1 MQVWEVDM
9 FTAVVAKRTRRQW
22 FSLMVMTFAVLL
34 LPALSSPTASG
45 AVSSALKRYPYLT
58 DAVGTNV
65 TVNWATNRS
74 ATTGSVRWGRVS
86 TTGSCTPG
94 TTVPATRTSIV
105 VNGVLQYQW
114 RASISV
120 GTAAEFCYRVYL
132 GPTNINLVGT
142 DPTPRARP
150 QVPVVSSQ
158 SYSFAVLG
166 DTGQVDSA
174 GNNSAQAALM
184 SRIAGSGARFAV
196 QVGDFGHPNNDQ
208 KNFGDLVQK
217 GANTSAVFGPSF
229 WKTAG
234 TKIPMFVIPG
244 NHGASNNSLLVN
256 FPQSKAVSTSS
267 GTYGMT
273 TYCCVNS
280 TASQNQQSGWYAF
293 SAGNARY
300 YMLTTAWADS
310 NLGALSGLN
319 RSTALYQNDYDSHW
333 APGKAEYEWLR
344 ADLQAHAST
353 AVKMAFFHFPMYSDQ
368 PAERSDTQ
376 LQGAGSLEGLLAR
389 NGVDI
394 AFSGHAHI
402 YQRNRRSAQ
411 GLVTYV
417 SGAGG
422 ANSQGIG
429 PTCSSIDAYGIGWAS
444 TNVGGSRCG
453 AASAP
458 ASRAHVTHYLL
469 VRVSGRTVT
478 VTPINSLGQTFDVQ
492 SYIF

>member
-1 MQVWEVDM
+1 
-9 FTAVVAKRTRRQW
+9 
-22 FSLMVMTFAVLL
+22 
-34 LPALSSPTASG
+34 
-45 AVSSALKRYPYLT
+45 
-58 DAVGTNV
+58 
-65 TVNWATNRS
+65 
-74 ATTGSVRWGRVS
+74 
-86 TTGSCTPG
+86 
-94 TTVPATRTSIV
+94 
-105 VNGVLQYQW
+105 
-114 RASISV
+114 
-120 GTAAEFCYRVYL
+120 
-132 GPTNINLVGT
+132 
-142 DPTPRARP
+142 
-150 QVPVVSSQ
+150 
-158 SYSFAVLG
+158 
-166 DTGQVDSA
+166 
-174 GNNSAQAALM
+174 
-184 SRIAGSGARFAV
+184 
-196 QVGDFGHPNNDQ
+196 
-208 KNFGDLVQK
+208 
-217 GANTSAVFGPSF
+217 
-229 WKTAG
+229 
-234 TKIPMFVIPG
+234 
-244 NHGASNNSLLVN
+244 
-256 FPQSKAVSTSS
+256 
-267 GTYGMT
+267 MT

-368 PAERSDTQ
+368 SAERSDTQ
-376 LQGAGSLEGLLAR
+376 LQGASSLEGLLAR

-417 SGAGG
+417 SGVGG

-444 TNVGGSRCG
+444 ANVGSRCG

-458 ASRAHVTHYLL
+458 TSSAHVTHYLL